1 MSFTIET
8 PSIKIKYLNT
18 ITTGFTST
26 FVRTKVGLNIWK
38 SCLTQ
43 KQKTNKK
50 RKEETDFHSSI
61 IRFATKATMGS
72 HKVWKNPQSHPHSF
86 PTERYIHAR
95 KGNSYNPRRF
105 VSPDGIFTSS
115 QKKNIR
121 KGQHNRRWMIKSN
134 CALDKND
141 ELQKFCSIYSL
152 KTAEFQAFSCEK
164 KFQLIKTTSH
174 CFHLTWKRSPRST
187 QTLQASFG
195 SKEVTR
201 KTKPLLWVFDI

>member
-43 KQKTNKK
+43 KQKKK
-50 RKEETDFHSSI
+50 GKEKTDFHSSI
-61 IRFATKATMGS
+61 IRFATKVTMG
-72 HKVWKNPQSHPHSF
+72 HTKYERTRNHTHILFRQ
-86 PTERYIHAR
+86 RYIHAR
-95 KGNSYNPRRF
+95 KGNSHNPRRF

-141 ELQKFCSIYSL
+141 ELQKFCSIYFL
-152 KTAEFQAFSCEK
+152 KTAAFQAFSCEK
-164 KFQLIKTTSH
+164 KFQLIKTTSR